1 MPRSRMYFRRVNC
14 CKYKAFDYTIF
25 EKITEIY
32 YVLSNMFLSAT
43 KATRIPEKKCVFFSF
58 LYADGNAIHT
68 GNDGRSDWFHFLFRN
83 ILK

>member
-1 MPRSRMYFRRVNC
+1 
-14 CKYKAFDYTIF
+14 
-25 EKITEIY
+25 
-32 YVLSNMFLSAT
+32 MFLSAT